1 VAGEH
6 QENLRILEVATLD
19 WMSKCEDIL
28 IDSVLLSPSET
39 TIWGGPQFYELDFI
53 SGTLTSPVLFGEL
66 KHSISATRALKA
78 ARKQL
83 RKRMTLGAS
92 RWPGLAGMAIC
103 FEMSWEAS
111 TLSGVSRSLLRLE
124 EICEALT
131 AHPNQNEMISL
142 AGDGSELLER
152 LVSDGILDSSFP
164 ERISDSFR
172 LMMNPLN
179 SVGRSS
185 PGFSLGDA
193 FSRLDGEAR
202 TE

>member
-1 VAGEH
+1 
-6 QENLRILEVATLD
+6 
-19 WMSKCEDIL
+19 
-28 IDSVLLSPSET
+28 
-39 TIWGGPQFYELDFI
+39 
-53 SGTLTSPVLFGEL
+53 
-66 KHSISATRALKA
+66 
-78 ARKQL
+78 
-83 RKRMTLGAS
+83 
-92 RWPGLAGMAIC
+92 MAIC